1 MSEPSTLRDVRDKRR
16 AERLSGRTRPDYMTV
31 IVEAAERVLAET
43 PFHKIT
49 IDQILSEAQVSRATF
64 YAYFSSKGEVV
75 AEVLGR
81 VMLELFDLLDP
92 LFQRLPDDSR
102 REAIA
107 AVLQESA
114 KLWKLH
120 RPVFHATHENWHSVP
135 ELRVKWLAL
144 VEKFTDAIAEQL
156 ERGAKHGAAAA
167 GKARQRSAA
176 LLWSS
181 EQLFY
186 LAGTDAD
193 DDLDNEQDL
202 LETLAIMW
210 EGTLFGLR

>member
-16 AERLSGRTRPDYMTV
+16 AERLSGLTRPDYMTV
-31 IVEAAERVLAET
+31 IVEAAERALAET

-49 IDQILSEAQVSRATF
+49 IDQILNEAQVSRATF

-81 VMLELFDLLDP
+81 VMLELFELLDP

-102 REAIA
+102 QQAIA
-107 AVLQESA
+107 AVLEESA

-135 ELRVKWLAL
+135 ELRVKWLEL
-144 VEKFTDAIAEQL
+144 VEKFTDAIADQL
-156 ERGAKHGAAAA
+156 QRGANHTAAR
-167 GKARQRSAA
+167 GRRARQRSAA

-193 DDLDNEQDL
+193 DDLANEQEL
-202 LETLAIMW
+202 LETLATMW
-210 EGTLFGLR
+210 EGTLFGLE

>member
-16 AERLSGRTRPDYMTV
+16 AERSSGRTRRDNMTV

-49 IDQILSEAQVSRATF
+49 IDQILNEAQISRATF

-102 REAIA
+102 RQAIT

-114 KLWKLH
+114 ELWKLH
-120 RPVFHATHENWHSVP
+120 RPVFHATHENWHAVP
-135 ELRVKWLAL
+135 ELRIRWLAV
-144 VEKFTDAIAEQL
+144 VEKFTDAIAAQL
-156 ERGAKHGAAAA
+156 ERGASHSPA
-167 GKARQRSAA
+167 GSAKARLRSAA

-193 DDLDNEQDL
+193 DDLDSEQDL

-210 EGTLFGLR
+210 EGTLFG